1 MTRFGALAAA
11 LVVVLMSA
19 CGGASGAPSAS
30 SDGQP
35 TSGASGMVAGCQP
48 IELREPGGERIDL
61 NGAWVEPDRTD
72 SEAMVWWFK
81 AIGDCIWG
89 VGTIP
94 NSESPFMGEGS
105 VQNLRGTLNPDFTI
119 DAEIAHLGPRFSF
132 NYTIDVADVRIR
144 IEFPDD
150 GGIILREERDPGQ
163 VGGPRC
169 PVDSYCIPPLVL
181 EPE

>member
-1 MTRFGALAAA
+1 MRSGAIAAA
-11 LVVVLMSA
+11 IVLVLTA

-30 SDGQP
+30 GDGQP
-35 TSGASGMVAGCQP
+35 TSSVSGLPEGCRP
-48 IELREPGGERIDL
+48 IELRDPAGDRIEL
-61 NGAWVEPDRTD
+61 TGAWVEPDRSD

-81 AIGDCIWG
+81 AIGDCVWG

-94 NSESPFMGEGS
+94 NSESPFMGEPS

-119 DAEIAHLGPRFSF
+119 DAQIAHLGPRFSF
-132 NYTIDVADVRIR
+132 NYTIDLADVRIR

-150 GGIILREERDPGQ
+150 SGIILREDREPGA

-169 PVDSYCIPPLVL
+169 PDASFCIPPLVL